1 VRRVHMPRRD
11 GNTYTC
17 VRVYTYM
24 YSYFCMYA
32 CMCMCVYMH
41 ICVYTCVFSYVF
53 VYINNSKALKQ
64 LPVFA
69 ILALD
74 ALIMYLCRQ

>member
-1 VRRVHMPRRD
+1 
-11 GNTYTC
+11 
-17 VRVYTYM
+17 
-24 YSYFCMYA
+24 
-32 CMCMCVYMH
+32 MCMCVYMH

-74 ALIMYLCRQ
+74 VLIMYLCRQ